1 MEMNKNILP
10 FEIINKILMYKSDL
24 DNDIII
30 IQYNPINKKE
40 LYIINKKSIL
50 LYNIHANLMMKRLYP
65 LYDNTIIL
73 QKNIDLY
80 YHGMNHYKNIFNLV
94 K

>member
-1 MEMNKNILP
+1 MIKNILP

-40 LYIINKKSIL
+40 LYIINKKSTL
-50 LYNIHANLMMKRLYP
+50 LYNIHANLIMKRLYP

-73 QKNIDLY
+73 QKNINLY
-80 YHGMNHYKNIFNLV
+80 YDGMNHYKNIFNLV